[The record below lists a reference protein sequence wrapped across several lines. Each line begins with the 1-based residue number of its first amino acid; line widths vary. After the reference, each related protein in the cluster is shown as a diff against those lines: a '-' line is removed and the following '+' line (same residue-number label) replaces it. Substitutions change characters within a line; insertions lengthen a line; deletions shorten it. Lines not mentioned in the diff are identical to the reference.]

1 MNDTVR
7 AYTGDMLGREK
18 VEALVEQAFKTMEE
32 ENGDTAL
39 VGTVL
44 MVFEVRTDFD
54 ETAFYSFSNDKRQWI
69 QRALITEAQE
79 AILMSDVED
88 RDD

>member
-1 MNDTVR
+1 
-7 AYTGDMLGREK
+7 MLGREK
-18 VEALVEQAFKTMEE
+18 MQALLEQAFVTMEE

-44 MVFEVRTDFD
+44 ILCEVRTDHD
-54 ETAFYSFSNDKRQWI
+54 ETAFYTFSNDKRQWI

-79 AILMSDVED
+79 AILMGEVETE
-88 RDD
+88 